1 MSNQDETLA
10 GDNDNEQQ
18 PDNEQ
23 NLADI
28 PDADSGTVMEPGQSK
43 NSEPLETPE
52 DTVALPADQQGYP
65 DADSADQTFALPEDQ
80 TVVEDTSVVN
90 QGTVADLPANERG
103 ESLSADTDDRT
114 VVEPLSGI
122 TPPLDE
128 NADDATIAAEESA
141 SAEISSPTIDN
152 QADNDDANTQ
162 LDDPNAADQ
171 TAFEVESEDGE
182 GTVIESAGADD
193 DDTFI
198 QDSPAADSEPDG
210 TVIEGATAAS
220 SDPDGTIVE
229 GSVAKPADPDGTII
243 EGSTARTS
251 DPDGTVIEGATG
263 EASASQT
270 GATEFESSTT
280 GASGKGNWN
289 ETRDSG
295 QKKPRKKGK
304 AAHETA
310 NRWDSEQRYPL
321 VTNFARGG
329 LGQIWMANDSR
340 LRREVAFKELLPS
353 ALKNRNALERFL
365 EEAQITGQLEH
376 PSIVP
381 IYDIGY
387 QENGTPFYAMKL
399 VRGETMEK
407 EIEALHQLPKDSPE
421 WTLAFRKLIANFI
434 DICNAMAFAHDRGVL
449 HRDLKPLNVMI
460 GAFGETLVLDWGLA
474 KVIDVEPVGDEAP
487 ITTSTTDLG
496 PDDQTI
502 VESGATGLQTGTAVA
517 EPPTGGASATGMSKG
532 GASVDG
538 QSQFSGSF
546 SSTRKM
552 VQTDVRSRGSQTMM
566 GSVMGTP
573 AYMPPEQAAGK
584 LDELDAR
591 TDIYSLGG
599 ILYKLLTNHQP
610 IARGKIRE
618 VLKNV
623 KEGNIIP
630 PREHDSSIDK
640 PIEAIC
646 MKALAT
652 DREDRY
658 GSALNI
664 VEDIEAWLADEPV
677 SCYEDPWKVKAWRWA
692 KRNRATVQSAS
703 IAGAIILVVWAG
715 SVWSHRWQM
724 DEIRSVAQTKTR
736 LAATAADKGDY
747 VQARELI
754 NEALGRTGEHSDL
767 DELRSFLGSRLE
779 LVETDRLAKL
789 SRDAEAKL
797 VRSKSQILDGKYET
811 ARTMLVELAT
821 LLRDETELPD
831 VTAEVT
837 RQTKT
842 VTNALAQQ
850 EAVADTEARFGE
862 FLAELDQARIRSSFP
877 DEEDVSE
884 DAKLAF
890 EHVQKALALFDLDQP
905 EPLPQSPQ
913 YFSERL
919 PWTRDW
925 HRENGEWPLQTLR
938 EGTFELLLIA
948 ADMEWWLAQ
957 DKSDELKVEAAERS
971 LEWTAKAKSLG
982 ISSQALLAREANY
995 LQEAGRSDD
1004 AKRVFDEAKVLEP
1017 KTALDFYLVAENLR
1031 GRGHL
1036 DEALEFY
1043 LKAQQ
1048 LSPDHYW
1055 VQYFQGLCYRNLGRF
1070 AAAASSF
1077 SSCIARR
1084 PDYPWAYIQRGICSA
1099 QLGQFENGFADFDE
1113 AEKLEPELFSV
1124 FVNRGVILLTL
1135 GRFDDS
1141 LKNLEKAREL
1151 NPNSGKP
1158 LVNIAAAYL
1167 ALAGELQKP
1176 RSEEAAAG
1184 EADSEPASDIEIE
1197 QRVQSLYAKALDTLA
1212 EAAKSGA
1219 GSHPG
1224 LHQLR
1229 GRIYAWQSNMPAALA
1244 SYQRHLELDGNVD
1257 RRAVTLKR
1265 IAEIHSLL
1273 GEHEQAVENLVAAN
1287 KLRPEDSGTVL
1298 QLAEAL
1304 LQVDEDQQAV
1314 DRYNDFLKMVNGEVE
1329 KTVPEPHLVYN
1340 GIATAY
1346 HGMRKKYEAVDY
1358 YTLSLMF
1365 DRRQAVPLTKRGWA
1379 FLEDNIE
1386 LAIRDFESAKKLSPE
1401 NPDMLIGLASAY
1413 AKNGQRQEAMDEV
1426 DAARPLARAQAA
1438 DVGPMAFALFHNAA
1452 TVHGRLAE
1460 AVLRDSSLT
1469 DELRAQQFNESSTK
1483 AVELLRDALRIA
1495 KPNPAVLRVMLE
1507 EMATD
1512 AALKYIR
1519 GSAAY
1524 RTFFEELSGG
1534 MKK

>member
-18 PDNEQ
+18 PDDEQ
-23 NLADI
+23 NLPDI
-28 PDADSGTVMEPGQSK
+28 PDDDAGTVMEPGLAK
-43 NSEPLETPE
+43 HSEPSEAPE
-52 DTVALPADQQGYP
+52 DTVALPADQQGHA

-80 TVVEDTSVVN
+80 TVVEDTSVAN
-90 QGTVADLPANERG
+90 QGTLADLPADEQG
-103 ESLSADTDDRT
+103 ESPAADTDDRT
-114 VVEPLSGI
+114 VLEPLSGI
-122 TPPLDE
+122 TPPV
-128 NADDATIAAEESA
+128 DDTAT
-141 SAEISSPTIDN
+141 D
-152 QADNDDANTQ
+152 QAT
-162 LDDPNAADQ
+162 L
-171 TAFEVESEDGE
+171 EVESEDGE
-182 GTVIESAGADD
+182 GTLIESADADD
-193 DDTFI
+193 DATLI
-198 QDSPAADSEPDG
+198 QDAPPAGSQPDG
-210 TVIEGATAAS
+210 TVIEGAPFEST
-220 SDPDGTIVE
+220 DPDGTIVE
-229 GSVAKPADPDGTII
+229 GSVAKPVDPDGTII
-243 EGSTARTS
+243 EGTSARTD

-289 ETRDSG
+289 ETRDSN
-295 QKKPRKKGK
+295 QKKPPKKGM

-310 NRWDSEQRYPL
+310 NRWDSEERYPL

-407 EIEALHQLPKDSPE
+407 EIEALHQLPRDSPE

-434 DICNAMAFAHDRGVL
+434 DICNAMAFAHNRGVL

-474 KVIDVEPVGDEAP
+474 KVMDIEPVGDEVP
-487 ITTSTTDLG
+487 ITTSTKDLG

-517 EPPTGGASATGMSKG
+517 EPPTGGVSTAGVSKD
-532 GASVDG
+532 GASVGG

-546 SSTRKM
+546 GSTRKM

-630 PREHDSSIDK
+630 PREHDPTIGK

-658 GSALNI
+658 ASALNI
-664 VEDIEAWLADEPV
+664 VEDVEAWLADEPV
-677 SCYEDPWKVKAWRWA
+677 SCYEDPWMVKAKRWA
-692 KRNRATVQSAS
+692 KRHRS
-703 IAGAIILVVWAG
+703 IVN
-715 SVWSHRWQM
+715 SVAAVSVTAVAALGISSWSHASQM

-736 LAATAADKGDY
+736 LATTASNEGDY
-747 VQARELI
+747 VQARELL
-754 NEALGRTGEHSDL
+754 NEALGRTGEHADL
-767 DELRSFLGSRLE
+767 DELRSFLESRLE

-797 VRSKSQILDGKYET
+797 VRSKSQILDGNYET
-811 ARTMLVELAT
+811 ARTMLAELAT
-821 LLRDETELPD
+821 LIKDETELPD
-831 VTAEVT
+831 ITAEVT

-842 VTNALAQQ
+842 VTEALAQQ
-850 EAVADTEARFGE
+850 EAVAKTEARFGE

-890 EHVQKALALFDLDQP
+890 EHVQKALALFALNQS
-905 EPLPQSPQ
+905 EPLPQSPSH
-913 YFSERL
+913 FSERL
-919 PWTRDW
+919 PWTRAW
-925 HRENGEWPLQTLR
+925 HRQNGEWPLQVLR

-957 DKSDELKVEAAERS
+957 DESDELKVEAAKRS

-1004 AKRVFDEAKVLEP
+1004 AKRVFEQAKLLEP

-1036 DEALEFY
+1036 NEALEFY

-1055 VQYFQGLCYRNLGRF
+1055 VQYFQGLCYRNLGHF

-1099 QLGQFENGFADFDE
+1099 QLSQFENAFADFDE
-1113 AEKLEPELFSV
+1113 AEKLEPELFSI
-1124 FVNRGVILLTL
+1124 FVNRGVILLTQ
-1135 GRFDDS
+1135 GRLDDS

-1151 NPNSGKP
+1151 NPDSGKP

-1176 RSEEAAAG
+1176 RPEEETQD
-1184 EADSEPASDIEIE
+1184 EANSEPASDLEVE
-1197 QRVQSLYAKALDTLA
+1197 QQVQGLYAKALDTLA

-1229 GRIYAWQSNMPAALA
+1229 GRIYAWQSNTTAALA
-1244 SYQRHLELDGNVD
+1244 SYRRHLELDGNVD

-1273 GEHEQAVENLVAAN
+1273 GEHEQAVENLEAAN
-1287 KLRPEDSGTVL
+1287 KLRPTDSDTVL
-1298 QLAEAL
+1298 KLAEAL
-1304 LQVDEDQQAV
+1304 LQVNEAQQAIAQ
-1314 DRYNDFLKMVNGEVE
+1314 YQKFLQMVNGEVE

-1340 GIATAY
+1340 GIATAF

-1365 DRRQAVPLTKRGWA
+1365 DRRQAVPLTKRAWA
-1379 FLEDNIE
+1379 FLEDNVE
-1386 LAIRDFESAKKLSPE
+1386 LAIRDFQSAKELSPD
-1401 NPDMLIGLASAY
+1401 NPDTLIGLASAY
-1413 AKNGQRQEAMDEV
+1413 AKNGQRQEATQEV
-1426 DAARPLARAQAA
+1426 DVARPLARAQAA
-1438 DVGPMAFALFHNAA
+1438 DVGPKAFALFHNAA

-1460 AVLRDSSLT
+1460 AVLRDPRLSK
-1469 DELRAQQFNESSTK
+1469 ELKTKQFAESSTK
-1483 AVELLRDALRIA
+1483 AVELLREAFEISRSNPNIA
-1495 KPNPAVLRVMLE
+1495 RAMLTA
-1507 EMATD
+1507 MQTD
-1512 AALKYIR
+1512 EALKAIR
-1519 GSAAY
+1519 GSAPY
-1524 RTFFEELSGG
+1524 REFIEELSNST
-1534 MKK
+1534 K

>member
-10 GDNDNEQQ
+10 GDGDDELARENDQELPKSP
-18 PDNEQ
+18 PDQ
-23 NLADI
+23 
-28 PDADSGTVMEPGQSK
+28 DSETVMQEGAEPP
-43 NSEPLETPE
+43 SEAPPKAN
-52 DTVALPADQQGYP
+52 DTVQLPADQQGHV
-65 DADSADQTFALPEDQ
+65 DADAVDHTFVLPEDQ
-80 TVVEDTSVVN
+80 TVVEDTSL
-90 QGTVADLPANERG
+90 GDPATISDLPASESAEPTG
-103 ESLSADTDDRT
+103 EDDHT
-114 VVEPLSGI
+114 VVEALSGI
-122 TPPLDE
+122 TPPPQE
-128 NADDATIAAEESA
+128 NADDVTVADDPTDSEHSEDVPSVTDEGGDTQLSVSDPDQTSIEEAT
-141 SAEISSPTIDN
+141 
-152 QADNDDANTQ
+152 DNDD
-162 LDDPNAADQ
+162 
-171 TAFEVESEDGE
+171 
-182 GTVIESAGADD
+182 GTVIESAPHDED
-193 DDTFI
+193 
-198 QDSPAADSEPDG
+198 
-210 TVIEGATAAS
+210 ATYIAES
-220 SDPDGTIVE
+220 STDN
-229 GSVAKPADPDGTII
+229 ADPDGTII
-243 EGSTARTS
+243 EGATSEAADPNGTIIEGTSARTT
-251 DPDGTVIEGATG
+251 DADGTIIEGATG

-289 ETRDSG
+289 ETRDPG
-295 QKKPRKKGK
+295 QKKPSKKGK

-310 NRWDSEQRYPL
+310 NRWDAEQRYPL

-407 EIEALHQLPKDSPE
+407 EIENLHQLPKDSPE

-487 ITTSTTDLG
+487 ITTSTSDLG
-496 PDDQTI
+496 PEDQTI
-502 VESGATGLQTGTAVA
+502 VESEATGLQTGTAVA
-517 EPPTGGASATGMSKG
+517 EPSTGGASAAGVSKG
-532 GASVDG
+532 GASVGG

-546 SSTRKM
+546 GSTRKM

-599 ILYKLLTNHQP
+599 ILYKLLTNQQP

-623 KEGNIIP
+623 KEGNIIA
-630 PREHDSSIDK
+630 PRDHDSSIEK

-658 GSALNI
+658 DSALKI
-664 VEDIEAWLADEPV
+664 VEDVEAWLADEPV
-677 SCYEDPWKVKAWRWA
+677 SCYEDPWKVKAWRWV
-692 KRNRATVQSAS
+692 KRNRTTVQSAG
-703 IAGAIILVVWAG
+703 IAVTILVVVGVG
-715 SVWSHRWQM
+715 SAWSHRSQM
-724 DEIRSVAQTKTR
+724 AEIRSVAQTKAQ
-736 LAATAADKGDY
+736 LSATAADQGDY

-754 NEALGRTGEHSDL
+754 SEALGRTGEHSDL
-767 DELRSFLGSRLE
+767 DELRSFLSSRLQ

-797 VRSKSQILDGKYET
+797 VRSKSQILDGNYET
-811 ARTMLVELAT
+811 ARTMLAELTT
-821 LLRDETELPD
+821 LLKDETELSD
-831 VTAEVT
+831 ITAEVI

-842 VTNALAQQ
+842 VTDALAQR
-850 EAVADTEARFGE
+850 EAVANTESRFGK

-890 EHVQKALALFDLDQP
+890 EHVGKALALFNLDQP
-905 EPLPQSPQ
+905 NPLPQPPPH
-913 YFSERL
+913 FSERL

-925 HRENGEWPLQTLR
+925 QRVNGEWPLQALR

-948 ADMEWWLAQ
+948 ADMERWLAQ
-957 DKSDELKVEAAERS
+957 DKTEELRIAAAERS
-971 LEWTAKAKSLG
+971 LGWTAKAKSLG
-982 ISSQALLAREANY
+982 ISSQALLAREASY
-995 LQEAGRSDD
+995 LEEAGRSDD
-1004 AKRVFDEAKVLEP
+1004 AKRVFEEAKLLEP

-1036 DEALEFY
+1036 NEALEFY

-1124 FVNRGVILLTL
+1124 FVNRGVILLTQ
-1135 GRFDDS
+1135 GKFDDS

-1151 NPNSGKP
+1151 NPDSGKP

-1176 RSEEAAAG
+1176 RPDSESQDG
-1184 EADSEPASDIEIE
+1184 ADSEPASDLEVE
-1197 QRVQSLYAKALDTLA
+1197 QQVQGLYTTALDTLA

-1229 GRIYAWQSNMPAALA
+1229 GRIYAWQSNTTAALT
-1244 SYQRHLELDGNVD
+1244 SYRRHLELDGNVD

-1273 GEHEQAVENLVAAN
+1273 GEHEQAVENLEAAN

-1314 DRYNDFLKMVNGEVE
+1314 ARYEEFLQMVNGEVE

-1379 FLEDNIE
+1379 FLEDNAE
-1386 LAIRDFESAKKLSPE
+1386 LAIRDFETAKELSPE
-1401 NPDMLIGLASAY
+1401 NPDTLIGLASAY
-1413 AKNGQRQEAMDEV
+1413 ARNGDWQEATRELET
-1426 DAARPLARAQAA
+1426 ARPLARAQAN
-1438 DVGPMAFALFHNAA
+1438 DIGPRAFALFHNSA
-1452 TVHGRLAE
+1452 TVYASCVAALSDDDRISSE
-1460 AVLRDSSLT
+1460 AKVALTAKLSDAAVGQLVEAFTVARVDSNVLRAMLT
-1469 DELRAQQFNESSTK
+1469 A
-1483 AVELLRDALRIA
+1483 
-1495 KPNPAVLRVMLE
+1495 
-1507 EMATD
+1507 MATD
-1512 AALKYIR
+1512 DALKPVR

-1524 RTFFEELSGG
+1524 RKLVERLNAGAE
-1534 MKK
+1534 K

>member
-1 MSNQDETLA
+1 MSNQDETQASDGDDELA
-10 GDNDNEQQ
+10 SQNEQELPEAQ
-18 PDNEQ
+18 SDQGSE
-23 NLADI
+23 
-28 PDADSGTVMEPGQSK
+28 TVMQEGAEQP
-43 NSEPLETPE
+43 SEASPKPN
-52 DTVALPADQQGYP
+52 DTVQLPADQQGHV
-65 DADSADQTFALPEDQ
+65 DADAVDQTFVLPEDQ
-80 TVVEDTSVVN
+80 TVVEDTSF
-90 QGTVADLPANERG
+90 GDPATISDLPVS
-103 ESLSADTDDRT
+103 ESPEPADEGDRT
-114 VVEPLSGI
+114 VVEALSGI
-122 TPPLDE
+122 TPPPQE
-128 NADDATIAAEESA
+128 NENDVTVADDSTDSEHSEDSPAVTGDTQLSVSESNPDRTSFEEAT
-141 SAEISSPTIDN
+141 
-152 QADNDDANTQ
+152 DNDDGA
-162 LDDPNAADQ
+162 
-171 TAFEVESEDGE
+171 
-182 GTVIESAGADD
+182 VIESAPHDED
-193 DDTFI
+193 
-198 QDSPAADSEPDG
+198 
-210 TVIEGATAAS
+210 ATYIAES
-220 SDPDGTIVE
+220 STDN
-229 GSVAKPADPDGTII
+229 ADPDGTII
-243 EGSTARTS
+243 EGATAEAADPNGTIIEGTSARTT
-251 DPDGTVIEGATG
+251 DADGTIIEGATG

-289 ETRDSG
+289 ETRDPS

-310 NRWDSEQRYPL
+310 NRWDAEQRYPL

-387 QENGTPFYAMKL
+387 QENGTPFYTMKL

-407 EIEALHQLPKDSPE
+407 EIENLHQLPKDSPE

-502 VESGATGLQTGTAVA
+502 VESEATGLQTGTAVA
-517 EPPTGGASATGMSKG
+517 EPSTGGASAAGASKG

-546 SSTRKM
+546 GSTRKM

-599 ILYKLLTNHQP
+599 ILYKLLTNQQP

-630 PREHDSSIDK
+630 PRDHESSIEK

-658 GSALNI
+658 DSALNI
-664 VEDIEAWLADEPV
+664 VEDVEAWLADEPV
-677 SCYEDPWKVKAWRWA
+677 SCYEDPWRIKAKRWA
-692 KRNRATVQSAS
+692 KRNPSTVSGVSA
-703 IAGAIILVVWAG
+703 VVVVFVIMQLGLA
-715 SVWSHRWQM
+715 WSHRNAM
-724 DEIRSVAQTKTR
+724 NAIRNVAQTKAQ
-736 LAATAADKGDY
+736 LSATAADQGDY

-754 NEALGRTGEHSDL
+754 NEALGRTGEHSEL
-767 DELRSFLGSRLE
+767 NELRSFLSSRLE

-797 VRSKSQILDGKYET
+797 VRSKSQILDGNYET
-811 ARTMLVELAT
+811 ARTMLAELAT
-821 LLRDETELPD
+821 LLNDEAELPGIS
-831 VTAEVT
+831 AEVT

-842 VTNALAQQ
+842 VTDALAQQ
-850 EAVADTEARFGE
+850 EAVADTQVRFNA
-862 FLAELDQARIRSSFP
+862 FLTELDQARIRSSFP

-884 DAKLAF
+884 DTKLAF
-890 EHVQKALALFDLDQP
+890 AHVKNALALFNLDQP
-905 EPLPQSPQ
+905 TPLSEQPAH
-913 YFSERL
+913 FSERL
-919 PWTRDW
+919 PWTREW
-925 HRENGEWPLQTLR
+925 HRENGEWPRQALR
-938 EGTFELLLIA
+938 EGTFELFLIA

-957 DKSDELKVEAAERS
+957 DKSDELKIAAAERS

-982 ISSQALLAREANY
+982 ISSQALLAREASY
-995 LQEAGRSDD
+995 LEEAGRSDE
-1004 AKRVFDEAKVLEP
+1004 AKRAFEEAKLLKPE
-1017 KTALDFYLVAENLR
+1017 TALDFYLVAENLR
-1031 GRGHL
+1031 SRGHL
-1036 DEALEFY
+1036 NEALEFY

-1124 FVNRGVILLTL
+1124 FVNRGVILLTQ
-1135 GRFDDS
+1135 GKFDDS

-1167 ALAGELQKP
+1167 ALAGQLQKP
-1176 RSEEAAAG
+1176 SSDENSHDG
-1184 EADSEPASDIEIE
+1184 QGSEPTSDLEIE
-1197 QRVQSLYAKALDTLA
+1197 QQVQALYSKALNTLA
-1212 EAAKSGA
+1212 EAANSGA

-1229 GRIYAWQSNMPAALA
+1229 GRIYAWQSNMTAALA
-1244 SYQRHLELDGNVD
+1244 SYRRHLELDGNVD

-1273 GEHEQAVENLVAAN
+1273 GEHDKAVEKLEAAN
-1287 KLRPEDSGTVL
+1287 RLRPTDSNTVL

-1304 LQVDEDQQAV
+1304 LQTNEDQQAV
-1314 DRYNDFLKMVNGEVE
+1314 VRYEEFLQMVNGEVE

-1340 GIATAY
+1340 GIATAF

-1365 DRRQAVPLTKRGWA
+1365 DRRQAVPLTKRAWA
-1379 FLEDNIE
+1379 FLEDNVE
-1386 LAIRDFESAKKLSPE
+1386 LAIRDFQTAKDLSPG
-1401 NPDMLIGLASAY
+1401 NPDTLIGLASAY
-1413 AKNGQRQEAMDEV
+1413 ARDGQRQKATQEV
-1426 DAARPLARAQAA
+1426 DTARPLARGQAA
-1438 DVGPMAFALFHNAA
+1438 DVGPKAFALFHNAA

-1460 AVLRDSSLT
+1460 AVLRDSHLSN
-1469 DELRAQQFNESSTK
+1469 ELKTQQFTESSNK
-1483 AVELLRDALRIA
+1483 AVDLLREAFQIA
-1495 KPNPAVLRVMLE
+1495 KPNAAVLRAMLTA
-1507 EMATD
+1507 MQTD
-1512 AALKYIR
+1512 EALRAIR
-1519 GSAAY
+1519 GSAPY
-1524 RTFFEELSGG
+1524 RKFIEELSSGTQ
-1534 MKK
+1534 K